1 MKWGVATLLL
11 ALAGCGAEP
20 DAAGEPLLVMAAASL
35 AEAMPEVIGEFES
48 ATGQEVT
55 LVTGATG
62 TLAAQI
68 ENGAPAD
75 LFFSADEE
83 TIRRLERSGA
93 IRGGTARPYAEGRL
107 VIIWREGTPAPT
119 SLVSLSEGPYDVI
132 SIANPA
138 VAPYGLAAQ
147 QALESAAVWESVEG
161 VIVHAGNIGDAYR
174 FVRTGNADA
183 GIVALSLVDVDSEP
197 HLAID
202 PALHDPIRQ
211 TAGIVE
217 RSTNPSADRFLEFVT
232 GPEGQAILARH
243 GFAAPR

>member
-1 MKWGVATLLL
+1 VVTLLL
-11 ALAGCGAEP
+11 ALVGCGAEP
-20 DAAGEPLLVMAAASL
+20 DADGEPLLVMAAASL
-35 AEAMPEVIGEFES
+35 NEAMPEVIEEFES
-48 ATGQEVT
+48 ATGQQVT

-68 ENGAPAD
+68 ESGAPAD

-83 TIRRLERSGA
+83 TIRRLEQSGHIRSGSA
-93 IRGGTARPYAEGRL
+93 LPYAEGRL
-107 VIIWREGTPAPT
+107 VIVWREGAPAPT
-119 SLVSLSEGPYDVI
+119 SLVSLSEGPYEVI

-161 VIVHAGNIGDAYR
+161 VIVQAGNIGDAYR

-197 HLAID
+197 YLAVD
-202 PALHDPIRQ
+202 PTLHEPIRQ

-217 RSTNPSADRFLEFVT
+217 HSTNPAAGRFLEFVT

-243 GFAAPR
+243 GFASPS